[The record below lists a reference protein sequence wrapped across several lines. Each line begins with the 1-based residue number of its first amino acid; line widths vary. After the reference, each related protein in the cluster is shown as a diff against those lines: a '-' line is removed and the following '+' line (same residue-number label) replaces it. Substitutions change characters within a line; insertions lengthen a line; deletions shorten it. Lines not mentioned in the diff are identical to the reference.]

1 MSPPLRRRILRVE
14 MWPYLPRHGQPSVP
28 PWLLGLIIVTALAA
42 FLVLTALL
50 DPY

>member
-1 MSPPLRRRILRVE
+1 

-50 DPY
+50 DPC